1 MSEAVVMS
9 DDKSVEQVEELSVN
23 EYLKTDSDFLR
34 GTIEEG
40 LDTAVTGSFSEGDQ
54 QLIKFHGFYQQDDR
68 DLRNERKEQ
77 KLEPLYSFMLRA
89 RVAGGVCTP
98 EQWLGVDEI
107 SSTLTSSNSIRLT
120 TRQTFQYHGISKR
133 NLRTL
138 IQGLDSKALDSIAAC
153 GDVNRNVMC
162 NPNPVESRLHEQAY
176 YWAKQLS
183 DTYLPHTKAYAE
195 IWLGDDKVVTCEGE
209 TVEPVY
215 GKTYLPRKFKMAV
228 AVPPDND
235 VDVYTNDLGLIA
247 VAEEGELIGFNLV
260 AGGGMGSTHGEVQ
273 TFPRLADDFG
283 FIKSEDVLK
292 FAEAVLTVQR
302 DWGNRSNRKL
312 SRLKYTI
319 VKYGYEVFKAEVE
332 KRAGVKFEPK
342 RDVVIGDRGDRY
354 GWIKGVDSKW
364 HLTLFIEGGRIK
376 DLPGQPLQTGLREIA
391 KIHKGDFR
399 MTSNQNFIIASV
411 AEEDKAEIEALAR
424 SHGLMGKL
432 ITETRGRSIACV
444 ALPTCALAMA
454 EAERY
459 FPDFLTK
466 VEFLQEKHGFL
477 DQGIVIRMTGC
488 PNGCARPFAAE
499 IGLVGKAPGRYNL
512 YLGASF
518 EGTRL
523 NKLYRE
529 NIQEAEILSEL
540 DGLFARYV
548 AEREQGETFGNFTVR
563 IGVVTAVID
572 AAKDF
577 HEQSNHA

>member
-1 MSEAVVMS
+1 MS
-9 DDKSVEQVEELSVN
+9 DDKSVEKVEELSVN

-34 GTIEEG
+34 GTIKEG

-138 IQGLDSKALDSIAAC
+138 IQSLDRKALDSIAAC

-195 IWLGDDKVVTCEGE
+195 IWLGDDKVITHEGD

-247 VAEEGELIGFNLV
+247 VAEEGELVGFNLV

-283 FIKSEDVLK
+283 FIKPEDVLK

-466 VEFLQEKHGFL
+466 VESLQEKHGFL

-548 AEREQGETFGNFTVR
+548 AEREEAETFGNFTVR
-563 IGVVTAVID
+563 IGAVTAVID

>member
-1 MSEAVVMS
+1 MS
-9 DDKSVEQVEELSVN
+9 DQKLSVN
-23 EYLKTDSDFLR
+23 EYLKTDSNYLR

-40 LDTAVTGSFSEGDQ
+40 LDTSLTGAFNDADQ

-98 EQWLGVDEI
+98 KQWLGVDKI
-107 SSTLTSSNSIRLT
+107 ASTLTSSNSIRLT
-120 TRQTFQYHGISKR
+120 TRQTFQYHGIPKR
-133 NLRTL
+133 NLKTL
-138 IQGLDSKALDSIAAC
+138 IQDLDREALDSIAAC

-162 NPNPVESRLHEQAY
+162 NPNPVESKLHQQAY
-176 YWAKQLS
+176 YWAKKLS
-183 DTYLPHTKAYAE
+183 DNYLPRTKAYAE
-195 IWLGDDKVVTCEGE
+195 IWLGDDKVAVSESE
-209 TVEPVY
+209 EVEPVY

-235 VDVYTNDLGLIA
+235 VDVYTNDLGFIA
-247 VAEEGELIGFNLV
+247 VAEDGELVGFNMV
-260 AGGGMGSTHGEVQ
+260 AGGGMGSTHGEVA
-273 TFPRLADDFG
+273 TFPRLGDDFG
-283 FIKSEDVLK
+283 FIKAEDCLK
-292 FAEAVLTVQR
+292 FAEAVLKVQR
-302 DWGNRSNRKL
+302 DWGNRSDRKQ

-319 VKYGYEVFKAEVE
+319 VKHGFEAFKAEVE
-332 KRAGVKFEPK
+332 QRAGVKFEPK
-342 RDVVIGDRGDRY
+342 REVVIGDRGDRY
-354 GWIKGVDSKW
+354 GWIKGVDNNW

-391 KIHKGDFR
+391 LVHKGDFR
-399 MTSNQNFIIASV
+399 MTANQNIIIAGV
-411 AEEDKAEIEALAR
+411 AEEDKAQIEAIAR

-432 ITETRGRSIACV
+432 ISPTRGHSIACV

-459 FPDFLTK
+459 FPDFMTK
-466 VEFLQEKHGFL
+466 VEALQEKHGFL
-477 DQGIVIRMTGC
+477 EQPIVIRMTGC

-529 NIQEAEILSEL
+529 NIQEAEILAAL
-540 DGLFARYV
+540 DELFARYV
-548 AEREQGETFGNFTVR
+548 KEREAGETFGNFTVR
-563 IGVVTAVID
+563 VGVVKAVID

-577 HEQSNHA
+577 HG

>member
-1 MSEAVVMS
+1 MS
-9 DDKSVEQVEELSVN
+9 DDKSVEKVEELSVN

-34 GTIEEG
+34 GTIKEG

-138 IQGLDSKALDSIAAC
+138 IQSLDRKALDSIAAC

-195 IWLGDDKVVTCEGE
+195 IWLGDDKVITHEGD

-247 VAEEGELIGFNLV
+247 VAEKGELVGFNLV

-283 FIKSEDVLK
+283 FIKPEDVLK

-332 KRAGVKFEPK
+332 KRAGVNFEPK

-466 VEFLQEKHGFL
+466 VESLQEKHGFL

-548 AEREQGETFGNFTVR
+548 AEREEAETFGNFTVR
-563 IGVVTAVID
+563 IGAVTAVID

>member
-1 MSEAVVMS
+1 MSEQKLAI
-9 DDKSVEQVEELSVN
+9 N
-23 EYLKTDSDFLR
+23 EYLKTDSDYLR
-34 GTIEEG
+34 GTIKEG
-40 LDTAVTGSFSEGDQ
+40 LDSSVTGSFSDGDQ

-89 RVAGGVCTP
+89 RVPGGICSP

-107 SSTLTSSNSIRLT
+107 ASTLTSSNSIRLT
-120 TRQTFQYHGISKR
+120 TRQTFQYHGIPKR
-133 NLRTL
+133 NLKTI
-138 IQGLDSKALDSIAAC
+138 IQGLDRQALDSIAAC

-162 NPNPVESRLHEQAY
+162 NPNPVESKLHEQAY
-176 YWAKQLS
+176 AVAKQLS
-183 DTYLPHTKAYAE
+183 DHLLPHTRAYAE
-195 IWLGDDKVVTCEGE
+195 IWLDEEKLLTTEDG

-235 VDVYTNDLGLIA
+235 VDVYTNDLGFIA
-247 VAEEGELIGFNLV
+247 VAENGELVGFNLT
-260 AGGGMGSTHGEVQ
+260 AGGGMGSTHGEVE

-283 FIKSEDVLK
+283 FIKTEDVMK
-292 FAEAVLTVQR
+292 FAEAVMTVQR
-302 DWGNRSNRKL
+302 DWGNRVNRKR

-319 VKYGYEVFKAEVE
+319 VDHGYDKFKAEVE
-332 KRAGVKFEPK
+332 ARAGVKFEPK

-354 GWIKGVDSKW
+354 GWVEGVDGKW
-364 HLTLFIEGGRIK
+364 HLTLFIESGRIK
-376 DLPGQPLQTGLREIA
+376 DMPGKTLQTGLREIA

-399 MTSNQNFIIASV
+399 MTSNQNMIIAGV
-411 AEEDKAEIEALAR
+411 APEDKATIEGLAR
-424 SHGLMGKL
+424 KHGLLGQVL
-432 ITETRGRSIACV
+432 TQTRGHSIACV
-444 ALPTCALAMA
+444 ALPTCSLAMA

-459 FPDFLTK
+459 FP
-466 VEFLQEKHGFL
+466 EFIDHIDALQAKHGIGE
-477 DQGIVIRMTGC
+477 QAIVVRMTGC

-523 NKLYRE
+523 NKMHRE

-540 DGLFARYV
+540 DSLFGRY
-548 AEREQGETFGNFTVR
+548 ATERNAGETFGNFTVR
-563 IGVVTAVID
+563 VGVVKAVID

-577 HEQSNHA
+577 HG

>member
-1 MSEAVVMS
+1 MSKE
-9 DDKSVEQVEELSVN
+9 KLSVN
-23 EYLKTDSDFLR
+23 EYLKDDSNYLR

-40 LDTAVTGSFSEGDQ
+40 LDTSLTGSFNDADQ

-98 EQWLGVDEI
+98 KQWLGVDKI
-107 SSTLTSSNSIRLT
+107 ASTLTSSHSIRLT
-120 TRQTFQYHGISKR
+120 TRQTFQYHGIPKR
-133 NLRTL
+133 NLKTL
-138 IQGLDSKALDSIAAC
+138 IQDLDKEALDSIAAC

-162 NPNPVESRLHEQAY
+162 NPNPVESKLHQQAFF
-176 YWAKQLS
+176 WAKQLS
-183 DTYLPHTKAYAE
+183 DNYLPRTKAYAE
-195 IWLGDDKVVTCEGE
+195 IWLGDDKVAVSEGDD
-209 TVEPVY
+209 VEPVY

-235 VDVYTNDLGLIA
+235 VDVYTNDLGFIA
-247 VAEEGELIGFNLV
+247 VAEEGELVGFNLV
-260 AGGGMGSTHGEVQ
+260 AGGGMGSTHGEVK
-273 TFPRLADDFG
+273 TFPRLGDDFG
-283 FIKSEDVLK
+283 FIKAEDCLK
-292 FAEAVLTVQR
+292 FAEAVLKVQR
-302 DWGNRSNRKL
+302 DWGNRSDRKQ

-319 VKYGYEVFKAEVE
+319 VKHGFEAFKAEVE

-342 RDVVIGDRGDRY
+342 REVIIGDRGDRY
-354 GWIKGVDSKW
+354 GWIKGVDDNW

-391 KIHKGDFR
+391 LVHKGDFR
-399 MTSNQNFIIASV
+399 MTSNQNIIIAGV
-411 AEEDKAEIEALAR
+411 AEADKAQIEEIAR
-424 SHGLMGKL
+424 AHGLMGKV
-432 ITETRGRSIACV
+432 ITQTRGHSIACV

-466 VEFLQEKHGFL
+466 VEALQEKHGFL

-540 DGLFARYV
+540 DALFARYV
-548 AEREQGETFGNFTVR
+548 SEREAGETFGNFTVR
-563 IGVVTAVID
+563 VGVVKAVID
-572 AAKDF
+572 AARDF
-577 HEQSNHA
+577 HA

>member
-9 DDKSVEQVEELSVN
+9 DDKSVQKVEALSVN
-23 EYLKTDSDFLR
+23 EHLKTDSDFLR
-34 GTIEEG
+34 GTIKQG

-89 RVAGGVCTP
+89 RVAGGVCSP

-138 IQGLDSKALDSIAAC
+138 IQSLDSKALDSIAAC

-183 DTYLPHTKAYAE
+183 DRYLPRTKAYAE
-195 IWLGDDKVVTCEGE
+195 IWLGDDKVVTSEGDD
-209 TVEPVY
+209 VEPVY

-235 VDVYTNDLGLIA
+235 VDVYTNDLGFIA
-247 VAEEGELIGFNLV
+247 VAEKGELIGFNLV

-283 FIKSEDVLK
+283 FVKAEDTLK
-292 FAEAVLTVQR
+292 FAEAILKVQR

-354 GWIKGVDSKW
+354 GWIKGVDNQW

-391 KIHKGDFR
+391 KVHKGDFR
-399 MTSNQNFIIASV
+399 MTSNQNFIIARV

-424 SHGLMGKL
+424 SHGLMGKV

-466 VEFLQEKHGFL
+466 VECLQEKHGFL

-512 YLGASF
+512 YLGANF

-529 NIQEAEILSEL
+529 NIQEADILSEL
-540 DGLFARYV
+540 DSLFARYV
-548 AEREQGETFGNFTVR
+548 AEREEKETFGNFTVR
-563 IGVVTAVID
+563 IGAVSAVID

-577 HEQSNHA
+577 HEQSSHA